1 MINTIEN
8 AKKEIKEIVMNA
20 LGRLVSEGKLPAEP
34 IPAFVVEIPN
44 DKSHGDFSCNAALV
58 SAKAFKQNPRNIAAM
73 IVENAVLEGTVFE
86 KAELAG
92 PGFLNFF
99 VGSSWFSETINTV
112 LNEKENYGKTNDG
125 KGKRVLVEFVSA
137 NPTGPMHIGNARGGA
152 LGDCLAS
159 LLQYAGYYVEREF
172 YINDAGNQINKF
184 ALSLDIRY
192 RQHFGDSIEMPEDS
206 YHGQDIIDHA
216 EKFAEIYGDKY
227 MSVSEEERRQA
238 LVDYALPI
246 NIKGLEDDLL
256 KYRIKYD
263 TWFKESTLHN
273 DGSVAEIIELLKE
286 RGYTYEQDGALWF
299 KSSELGDDKDR
310 VLIRANGVPTYSVP
324 DIAYHYN
331 KLVKRG
337 FDTAIDIL
345 GADHHGYIPRM
356 RAALTALGVDSSR
369 LDVVIMQMVRL
380 VRNGET
386 VKLSKR
392 SGKAITLSTLL
403 DEIPMDAARFF
414 FNLRDPNTHFEFDLD
429 LAIEE
434 SSKNPVYYV
443 QYAHARICRILEKQA
458 EEGNICRL
466 LPENEL
472 VFTEPAEIELIRHI
486 AMLPDTISEGAKT
499 YNPSVITRYLIELA
513 QCFHKF
519 YDSCPIKGAKEKV
532 LQSRLSLCTAT
543 KIVLKNLLDLLKVE
557 APEKM

>member
-1 MINTIEN
+1 MINTINN
-8 AKKEIKEIVMNA
+8 AKNEVKEIIMNA
-20 LGRLVSEGKLPAEP
+20 LGRLISEDRLPAEP
-34 IPAFVVEIPN
+34 IPAFIVEIPA
-44 DKSHGDFSCNAALV
+44 DKNHGDFSCNAALV
-58 SAKAFKQNPRNIAAM
+58 SSKAFKQNPRNIAAM
-73 IVENAVLEGTVFE
+73 IAESAVLDGTLFE
-86 KAELAG
+86 KVEVAG
-92 PGFLNFF
+92 PGFMNFF
-99 VGSSWFSETINTV
+99 VGAAWFTDTV
-112 LNEKENYGKTNDG
+112 KAVLDEKEDYGKTDDG
-125 KGKRVLVEFVSA
+125 HGKRVLVEFVSA

-184 ALSLDIRY
+184 ALSLDLRY
-192 RQHFGDSIEMPEDS
+192 RQHFGDNIEMPEDS

-216 EKFAEIYGDKY
+216 EAFARLYGDKY
-227 MSVSEEERRQA
+227 MKVSEEERRQA

-246 NIKGLEDDLL
+246 NIKGLEEDLL

-273 DGSVAEIIELLKE
+273 DGSVTEIVNLLKE

-331 KLVKRG
+331 KLVKRK
-337 FDTAIDIL
+337 FDIAIDVL

-356 RAALTALGVDSSR
+356 RAALTALGVDASR

-458 EEGNICRL
+458 EEGNVCKY

-472 VFTEPAEIELIRHI
+472 VYAETAEIELIRHL
-486 AMLPDTISEGAKT
+486 AELPDTISEGAKT

-519 YDSCPIKGAKEKV
+519 YDACPIKGTEEKV